1 MGFFQLF
8 HVVYLLLE
16 RICLRRLRSP
26 LLHHCCNAFSAL
38 LCFHFTAFFAFDFFA
53 TNLFCLRP
61 LKWHI
66 QVSLLSSSLLF
77 IYEAFLFFFCCKILF
92 YPILQCFWLHSTFLE
107 LHRFRWWWVRFR
119 LFPVSFRISLGE
131 LMCFFVSSCKEF
143 YIIFIALFCWLLI

>member
-1 MGFFQLF
+1 MGFFQLFQLF

-77 IYEAFLFFFCCKILF
+77 IYEAFLFFFFVAKFYFILF
-92 YPILQCFWLHSTFLE
+92 CNVFDYIPLFLSCTDFVDDGFASVYFRFLSEYRSESWCVFSLALAKSFILFL
-107 LHRFRWWWVRFR
+107 
-119 LFPVSFRISLGE
+119 
-131 LMCFFVSSCKEF
+131 
-143 YIIFIALFCWLLI
+143 